1 MEKFWYLKHINL
13 YQQLNEVE
21 IASLNRVSRNWYI
34 NRYEEVQSGLDT
46 VYIVKSGKV
55 KLCKPPEE
63 NETDWVEKMTV
74 ATVEEG
80 EIFGFLGPNGAG
92 KSTTM
97 MILTTL
103 LKPTSGSALVG
114 GYDVMSDA
122 KKVRE
127 KIGYVQQEISV
138 DEFLTGR
145 ENLYLHARINQIPS
159 NLIKSRIDDV
169 LELVELGEKKDQ
181 ATLTYSGGMRKRL
194 DIANGLLSR
203 PSVLFLDEPTV
214 GLDIQTR
221 RKIWGYIKKIQ
232 KDFGMTIFIS
242 THYMEEADSLCDRI
256 GIIDHGKI
264 QVIDTPKSMKSAIGN
279 EIISFNLVDGKAN
292 QNTLIEQINEIEFVK
307 EVKNKQDLITVFSTK
322 SNEVIPKIFQ
332 ESAKL
337 EMRIRSLTLKQPTLD
352 DVFISYTGHDLRDE
366 TENKK
371 YSRRKEFNL
380 NRRKGL

>member
-1 MEKFWYLKHINL
+1 MHAIEVNSLIKKFGDFKAVDNI
-13 YQQLNEVE
+13 
-21 IASLNRVSRNWYI
+21 S
-34 NRYEEVQSGLDT
+34 VQ
-46 VYIVKSGKV
+46 
-55 KLCKPPEE
+55 
-63 NETDWVEKMTV
+63 
-74 ATVEEG
+74 VEEG

-103 LKPTSGSALVG
+103 LKPTSGNVFVG
-114 GYDVMSDA
+114 GYDVMLNA

-159 NLIKSRIDDV
+159 KLIKSRIDDV

-181 ATLTYSGGMRKRL
+181 AALTYSGGMRKRL

-221 RKIWGYIKKIQ
+221 RKIWGYIKKIR

-242 THYMEEADSLCDRI
+242 THYMEEADKLCDRI

-264 QVIDTPKSMKSAIGN
+264 QIVDTPKSMKSAIGN

-292 QNTLIEQINEIEFVK
+292 QDALIEQINKIEFVK
-307 EVKNKQDLITVFSTK
+307 EVKIKQDLITVFSTK

-332 ESAKL
+332 ESINL

-352 DVFISYTGHDLRDE
+352 DVFISYTGHELRDE
-366 TENKK
+366 NENQK

-380 NRRKGL
+380 NRRRGL

>member
-1 MEKFWYLKHINL
+1 
-13 YQQLNEVE
+13 LNAIEVN
-21 IASLNRVSRNWYI
+21 SLTKQFGSSKAVDNISFA
-34 NRYEEVQSGLDT
+34 
-46 VYIVKSGKV
+46 VKK
-55 KLCKPPEE
+55 
-63 NETDWVEKMTV
+63 
-74 ATVEEG
+74 G

-97 MILTTL
+97 MVLTTL
-103 LKPTSGSALVG
+103 LKPTSGEALVG
-114 GYDVMSDA
+114 GYNVVSEA

-145 ENLYLHARINQIPS
+145 ENLYLHARINQIPN

-221 RKIWGYIKKIQ
+221 RKIWGYIKKIR
-232 KDFGMTIFIS
+232 KDFDMTIFIS
-242 THYMEEADSLCDRI
+242 THYMEEADNLCDRI

-279 EIISFNLVDGKAN
+279 EIISFNLVDGKGD
-292 QNTLIEQINEIEFVK
+292 QDILIDQISKIEFVK

-332 ESAKL
+332 ASSNL
-337 EMRIRSLTLKQPTLD
+337 EMRINSLTLKQPTLD

-371 YSRRKEFNL
+371 YSKRKEFNL
-380 NRRKGL
+380 NRRRGI

>member
-1 MEKFWYLKHINL
+1 MHAIEVNSLIKKFGDFKAVDNISV
-13 YQQLNEVE
+13 QVE
-21 IASLNRVSRNWYI
+21 
-34 NRYEEVQSGLDT
+34 D
-46 VYIVKSGKV
+46 
-55 KLCKPPEE
+55 
-63 NETDWVEKMTV
+63 
-74 ATVEEG
+74 G

-103 LKPTSGSALVG
+103 LKPTSGNVFVG
-114 GYDVMSDA
+114 GYDVMLNA

-181 ATLTYSGGMRKRL
+181 AALTYSGGMRKRL

-221 RKIWGYIKKIQ
+221 RKIWGYIKKIR

-242 THYMEEADSLCDRI
+242 THYMEEADKLCDRI

-264 QVIDTPKSMKSAIGN
+264 QVVDTPKSMKSAIGN

-292 QNTLIEQINEIEFVK
+292 QDALIEQINKIEFVK
-307 EVKNKQDLITVFSTK
+307 EVKIKQDLITVFSTK

-332 ESAKL
+332 ESINL

-366 TENKK
+366 NENQKF
-371 YSRRKEFNL
+371 SRRKEFNL
-380 NRRKGL
+380 NRRRGL

>member
-1 MEKFWYLKHINL
+1 MNAIEVNSLTKKFGSSKAVDNISF
-13 YQQLNEVE
+13 
-21 IASLNRVSRNWYI
+21 A
-34 NRYEEVQSGLDT
+34 
-46 VYIVKSGKV
+46 VK
-55 KLCKPPEE
+55 
-63 NETDWVEKMTV
+63 
-74 ATVEEG
+74 EG

-97 MILTTL
+97 MVLTTL
-103 LKPTSGSALVG
+103 LKPTSGEALVG
-114 GYDVMSDA
+114 GYNVVSEA

-145 ENLYLHARINQIPS
+145 ENLYLHARINQIPN

-221 RKIWGYIKKIQ
+221 RKIWGYIKKIR

-242 THYMEEADSLCDRI
+242 THYMEEADNLCDRI

-279 EIISFNLVDGKAN
+279 EIISFNLVDGKAD
-292 QNTLIEQINEIEFVK
+292 QDTLIDQISKIEFVK

-332 ESAKL
+332 ASTNL
-337 EMRIRSLTLKQPTLD
+337 EMRINSLTLKQPTLD

-371 YSRRKEFNL
+371 YSKRKEFNL
-380 NRRKGL
+380 NRRRGI

>member
-1 MEKFWYLKHINL
+1 
-13 YQQLNEVE
+13 
-21 IASLNRVSRNWYI
+21 
-34 NRYEEVQSGLDT
+34 
-46 VYIVKSGKV
+46 
-55 KLCKPPEE
+55 
-63 NETDWVEKMTV
+63 
-74 ATVEEG
+74 
-80 EIFGFLGPNGAG
+80 
-92 KSTTM
+92 M

-103 LKPTSGSALVG
+103 LKPTSGRALVG

-145 ENLYLHARINQIPS
+145 ENLYLHARINQIPR

-181 ATLTYSGGMRKRL
+181 ASLTYSGGMRKRL

-221 RKIWGYIKKIQ
+221 RKIWGYIKKIR
-232 KDFGMTIFIS
+232 KDFGMTVFIS
-242 THYMEEADSLCDRI
+242 THYMEEADNLCDRI

-264 QVIDTPKSMKSAIGN
+264 QVIDTPKSMKSTIGN

-292 QNTLIEQINEIEFVK
+292 QDAIIDQIAKIEFVK
-307 EVKNKQDLITVFSTK
+307 EVKNKEGLITVFSTK

-332 ESAKL
+332 ESANLDMK
-337 EMRIRSLTLKQPTLD
+337 ISSLTLKQPTLD
-352 DVFISYTGHDLRDE
+352 DVFISYTGHDLRDN

>member
-1 MEKFWYLKHINL
+1 MHAIEVNSLTKKFGDFKAIDN
-13 YQQLNEVE
+13 
-21 IASLNRVSRNWYI
+21 IS
-34 NRYEEVQSGLDT
+34 VQ
-46 VYIVKSGKV
+46 
-55 KLCKPPEE
+55 
-63 NETDWVEKMTV
+63 
-74 ATVEEG
+74 VEEG

-103 LKPTSGSALVG
+103 LKPTSGNVFVG
-114 GYDVMSDA
+114 GYDVMLNA

-181 ATLTYSGGMRKRL
+181 AALTYSGGMRKRL

-221 RKIWGYIKKIQ
+221 RKIWGYIKKIR

-242 THYMEEADSLCDRI
+242 THYMEEADKLCDRI

-264 QVIDTPKSMKSAIGN
+264 QIVDTPKSMKSAIGN

-292 QNTLIEQINEIEFVK
+292 QDALIERINKIEFVK
-307 EVKNKQDLITVFSTK
+307 EVKIKQDLITVFSTK

-332 ESAKL
+332 ESANLDMK
-337 EMRIRSLTLKQPTLD
+337 IRSLTLKQPTLD
-352 DVFISYTGHDLRDE
+352 DVFISYTGHDLRDK

>member
-1 MEKFWYLKHINL
+1 MNAIEVNSLTKKFGDFKAVDNISFN
-13 YQQLNEVE
+13 
-21 IASLNRVSRNWYI
+21 
-34 NRYEEVQSGLDT
+34 
-46 VYIVKSGKV
+46 
-55 KLCKPPEE
+55 
-63 NETDWVEKMTV
+63 
-74 ATVEEG
+74 VEEG

-103 LKPTSGSALVG
+103 LKPTSGHALVG
-114 GYDVMSDA
+114 GHNVVSDA

-145 ENLYLHARINQIPS
+145 ENLYLHARINQIPK
-159 NLIKSRIDDV
+159 NLIKSRIDEV
-169 LELVELGEKKDQ
+169 LELVELGEKQDD
-181 ATLTYSGGMRKRL
+181 ATLTYSGGMRKRI

-203 PSVLFLDEPTV
+203 PAVLFLDEPTV

-221 RKIWGYIKKIQ
+221 RKIWGYIRKIR

-242 THYMEEADSLCDRI
+242 THYMEEADILCDRI
-256 GIIDHGKI
+256 GIIDFGKI
-264 QVIDTPKSMKSAIGN
+264 QIIDTPKSMKSAIGN
-279 EIISFNLVDGKAN
+279 EIISFNLVDGKAS
-292 QNTLIEQINEIEFVK
+292 QDTLIEQISKIEFVK

-332 ESAKL
+332 ISTNL
-337 EMRIRSLTLKQPTLD
+337 EMKINSLTLKQPTLD
-352 DVFISYTGHDLRDE
+352 DVFISYTGHDLRDD
-366 TENKK
+366 TVNQK

>member
-1 MEKFWYLKHINL
+1 MEAI
-13 YQQLNEVE
+13 EVD
-21 IASLNRVSRNWYI
+21 SLTKEFGDFKAVDNISF
-34 NRYEEVQSGLDT
+34 
-46 VYIVKSGKV
+46 K
-55 KLCKPPEE
+55 
-63 NETDWVEKMTV
+63 
-74 ATVEEG
+74 VEEG

-103 LKPTSGSALVG
+103 LKPTSGRVLVG

-145 ENLYLHARINQIPS
+145 ENLYLHARLNQIPN
-159 NLIKSRIDDV
+159 NLIKSRIDEV
-169 LELVELGEKKDQ
+169 LELVELGEKQDD
-181 ATLTYSGGMRKRL
+181 AALTYSGGMRKRL

-203 PSVLFLDEPTV
+203 PAVLFLDEPTV

-221 RKIWGYIKKIQ
+221 RKIWSYIRKIR

-242 THYMEEADSLCDRI
+242 THYMEEADNLCDRI
-256 GIIDHGKI
+256 GIIDYGKI
-264 QVIDTPKSMKSAIGN
+264 QVIDKPKSMKSAIGN

-292 QNTLIEQINEIEFVK
+292 QDTLIDQISKIEFVK
-307 EVKNKQDLITVFSTK
+307 EVKNKQGLITVFSTK

-332 ESAKL
+332 ASTDL
-337 EMRIRSLTLKQPTLD
+337 EMRISSLTLKQPTLD
-352 DVFISYTGHDLRDE
+352 DVFISHTGPVSYTHLTLPTKRIV
-366 TENKK
+366 
-371 YSRRKEFNL
+371 
-380 NRRKGL
+380 

>member
-1 MEKFWYLKHINL
+1 LDAIGVNSLTKKFGNFKAIDNISF
-13 YQQLNEVE
+13 N
-21 IASLNRVSRNWYI
+21 
-34 NRYEEVQSGLDT
+34 
-46 VYIVKSGKV
+46 VK
-55 KLCKPPEE
+55 
-63 NETDWVEKMTV
+63 
-74 ATVEEG
+74 EG

-103 LKPTSGSALVG
+103 LKPTSGKALVG
-114 GYDVMSDA
+114 GYNVVSDA

-127 KIGYVQQEISV
+127 KIGFVQQEISV

-145 ENLYLHARINQIPS
+145 ENLYLHARINQIPN

-169 LELVELGEKKDQ
+169 LELVELGEKQDD

-203 PSVLFLDEPTV
+203 PAVLFLDEPTV

-221 RKIWGYIKKIQ
+221 RKIWEYIRKIR
-232 KDFGMTIFIS
+232 KEFGMTIFIS
-242 THYMEEADSLCDRI
+242 THYMEEADNLCDRI
-256 GIIDHGKI
+256 GIIDFGKI

-292 QNTLIEQINEIEFVK
+292 KDTLLDQISKIEFVK

-322 SNEVIPKIFQ
+322 SNEVIRKIFQ
-332 ESAKL
+332 ASTNL
-337 EMRIRSLTLKQPTLD
+337 EMRINSLTLKQPTLD

-380 NRRKGL
+380 NRRRGI

>member
-1 MEKFWYLKHINL
+1 LNAIDVNSLTKKFGSSKAVDNI
-13 YQQLNEVE
+13 
-21 IASLNRVSRNWYI
+21 SF
-34 NRYEEVQSGLDT
+34 
-46 VYIVKSGKV
+46 
-55 KLCKPPEE
+55 
-63 NETDWVEKMTV
+63 
-74 ATVEEG
+74 TVEEG

-103 LKPTSGSALVG
+103 LKPTSGHALVG
-114 GYDVMSDA
+114 GYNVVSEA

-127 KIGYVQQEISV
+127 KIGFVQQEISV

-145 ENLYLHARINQIPS
+145 ENLYLHARINQIPR

-169 LELVELGEKKDQ
+169 LELVELGEKQDD

-203 PSVLFLDEPTV
+203 PAVLFLDEPTV

-221 RKIWGYIKKIQ
+221 RKIWGYIRKIC

-242 THYMEEADSLCDRI
+242 THYMEEADGLCDRI
-256 GIIDHGKI
+256 GIIDFGKI
-264 QVIDTPKSMKSAIGN
+264 QVIDKPKSMKSAIGN

-292 QNTLIEQINEIEFVK
+292 QDTLIDQISKIEFVK
-307 EVKNKQDLITVFSTK
+307 DVKNKQNLITVFSTK

-332 ESAKL
+332 ASTNL
-337 EMRIRSLTLKQPTLD
+337 EMRINSLTLKQPTLD

-380 NRRKGL
+380 NRRRGI

>member
-1 MEKFWYLKHINL
+1 MHAIKVDALSKQFQKFKAVDNISF
-13 YQQLNEVE
+13 E
-21 IASLNRVSRNWYI
+21 I
-34 NRYEEVQSGLDT
+34 
-46 VYIVKSGKV
+46 
-55 KLCKPPEE
+55 
-63 NETDWVEKMTV
+63 
-74 ATVEEG
+74 EEG

-103 LKPTSGSALVG
+103 LKPTSGSAFVG
-114 GYDVMSDA
+114 GFDVMSDA

-145 ENLYLHARINQIPS
+145 ENLYLHARINQIPN

-169 LELVELGEKKDQ
+169 LELVELSEKKNE

-203 PSVLFLDEPTV
+203 PAVLFLDEPTV

-221 RKIWGYIKKIQ
+221 RKIWGYIKKIRR
-232 KDFGMTIFIS
+232 DFGMTIFIS
-242 THYMEEADSLCDRI
+242 THYMEEADNICDRI

-264 QVIDTPKSMKSAIGN
+264 QVIDKPKSMKSRIGN
-279 EIISFNLVDGKAN
+279 EIISFNLVGGKEN
-292 QNTLIEQINEIEFVK
+292 QDTLIDQISKVEFVK
-307 EVKNKQDLITVFSTK
+307 EVKNKQDFITVFSTK
-322 SNEVIPKIFQ
+322 SNEVIPKLFQ
-332 ESAKL
+332 ASASL
-337 EMRIRSLTLKQPTLD
+337 GIRIRSLTLKQPTLD

-371 YSRRKEFNL
+371 YNRRKEFNL

>member
-1 MEKFWYLKHINL
+1 MKAI
-13 YQQLNEVE
+13 EVD
-21 IASLNRVSRNWYI
+21 SLTKEFGDFKAVDNISFQI
-34 NRYEEVQSGLDT
+34 
-46 VYIVKSGKV
+46 
-55 KLCKPPEE
+55 
-63 NETDWVEKMTV
+63 
-74 ATVEEG
+74 EEG

-145 ENLYLHARINQIPS
+145 ENLYLHARINQIPR

-221 RKIWGYIKKIQ
+221 RKIWGYIKKIR
-232 KDFGMTIFIS
+232 KDFGMTVFIS
-242 THYMEEADSLCDRI
+242 THYMEEADNICDRI

-279 EIISFNLVDGKAN
+279 EIISFNLVDGKAS
-292 QNTLIEQINEIEFVK
+292 QDTLIEQINKIEFVK

-332 ESAKL
+332 ESTNL
-337 EMRIRSLTLKQPTLD
+337 EMRINSLTLKQPTLD

>member
-1 MEKFWYLKHINL
+1 MNAIDVNSLTKKFGSSKAVDNI
-13 YQQLNEVE
+13 
-21 IASLNRVSRNWYI
+21 SF
-34 NRYEEVQSGLDT
+34 
-46 VYIVKSGKV
+46 
-55 KLCKPPEE
+55 
-63 NETDWVEKMTV
+63 
-74 ATVEEG
+74 TVEEG

-103 LKPTSGSALVG
+103 LKPTSGHALVG
-114 GYDVMSDA
+114 GYNVVSEA

-127 KIGYVQQEISV
+127 KIGFVQQEISV

-145 ENLYLHARINQIPS
+145 ENLYLHARINQIPR

-169 LELVELGEKKDQ
+169 LELVELGEKQDD

-203 PSVLFLDEPTV
+203 PAVLFLDEPTV

-221 RKIWGYIKKIQ
+221 RKIWGYIRKIC

-242 THYMEEADSLCDRI
+242 THYMEEADGLCDRI
-256 GIIDHGKI
+256 GIIDFGKI
-264 QVIDTPKSMKSAIGN
+264 QVIDKPKSMKSAIGN

-292 QNTLIEQINEIEFVK
+292 QDTLIDQISKIEFVK
-307 EVKNKQDLITVFSTK
+307 EVKNKQNLITVFSTK

-332 ESAKL
+332 ASTNL
-337 EMRIRSLTLKQPTLD
+337 EMRINSLTLKQPTLD

>member
-1 MEKFWYLKHINL
+1 MLEAI
-13 YQQLNEVE
+13 EVD
-21 IASLNRVSRNWYI
+21 SLTKEFGDFKALDNIS
-34 NRYEEVQSGLDT
+34 VQ
-46 VYIVKSGKV
+46 
-55 KLCKPPEE
+55 
-63 NETDWVEKMTV
+63 
-74 ATVEEG
+74 VEEG

-103 LKPTSGSALVG
+103 LKPTSGNVLVG
-114 GYDVMSDA
+114 GYDVMLNA

-181 ATLTYSGGMRKRL
+181 AALTYSGGMRKRL

-221 RKIWGYIKKIQ
+221 RKIWGYIKKIR

-242 THYMEEADSLCDRI
+242 THYMEEADKLCDRI

-264 QVIDTPKSMKSAIGN
+264 QIVDTPKSMKNAIGN

-292 QNTLIEQINEIEFVK
+292 QDALIEQINKIEFVK
-307 EVKNKQDLITVFSTK
+307 EVKIKQDLITVFSTK

-332 ESAKL
+332 ESINL

-366 TENKK
+366 NENQKF
-371 YSRRKEFNL
+371 SRRKEFNL
-380 NRRKGL
+380 NRRRGL

>member
-1 MEKFWYLKHINL
+1 MNAIDVNSLTKKFGSSKAVDNI
-13 YQQLNEVE
+13 
-21 IASLNRVSRNWYI
+21 SF
-34 NRYEEVQSGLDT
+34 
-46 VYIVKSGKV
+46 
-55 KLCKPPEE
+55 
-63 NETDWVEKMTV
+63 
-74 ATVEEG
+74 TVEEG

-103 LKPTSGSALVG
+103 LKPTSGHALVG
-114 GYDVMSDA
+114 GYNVVSDA

-127 KIGYVQQEISV
+127 KIGFVQQEISV

-145 ENLYLHARINQIPS
+145 ENLYLHARINQIPR

-169 LELVELGEKKDQ
+169 LELVELGEKQDD

-203 PSVLFLDEPTV
+203 PAVLFLDEPTV

-221 RKIWGYIKKIQ
+221 RKIWGYIRKIC

-242 THYMEEADSLCDRI
+242 THYMEEADGLCDRI
-256 GIIDHGKI
+256 GIIDFGKI
-264 QVIDTPKSMKSAIGN
+264 QVIDKPKSMKSAIGN

-292 QNTLIEQINEIEFVK
+292 QDTLIDQISKIEFVK
-307 EVKNKQDLITVFSTK
+307 DVKNKQNLITVFSTK

-332 ESAKL
+332 ASTNL
-337 EMRIRSLTLKQPTLD
+337 EMRINSLTLKQPTLD

-380 NRRKGL
+380 NRRRGL

>member
-1 MEKFWYLKHINL
+1 LHAIEVNSLTKKFGDFNAVDNI
-13 YQQLNEVE
+13 
-21 IASLNRVSRNWYI
+21 S
-34 NRYEEVQSGLDT
+34 VQ
-46 VYIVKSGKV
+46 
-55 KLCKPPEE
+55 
-63 NETDWVEKMTV
+63 
-74 ATVEEG
+74 VEEG

-103 LKPTSGSALVG
+103 LKPTSGNVFVG
-114 GYDVMSDA
+114 GYDVMLNA

-181 ATLTYSGGMRKRL
+181 AALTYSGGMRKRL

-221 RKIWGYIKKIQ
+221 RKIWGYIKKIR

-242 THYMEEADSLCDRI
+242 THYMEEADKLCDRI

-264 QVIDTPKSMKSAIGN
+264 QIVDTPKSMKSAIGN

-292 QNTLIEQINEIEFVK
+292 QDALIEQINKIEFVK
-307 EVKNKQDLITVFSTK
+307 EVKIKQDLITVFSTK

-332 ESAKL
+332 ESINL
-337 EMRIRSLTLKQPTLD
+337 EMRISSLTLKQPTLD

-366 TENKK
+366 NENQKF
-371 YSRRKEFNL
+371 SRRKEFNL
-380 NRRKGL
+380 NRRRGL

>member
-1 MEKFWYLKHINL
+1 MHAIEVNSLTKKFGNFRAVDNI
-13 YQQLNEVE
+13 
-21 IASLNRVSRNWYI
+21 S
-34 NRYEEVQSGLDT
+34 VQ
-46 VYIVKSGKV
+46 
-55 KLCKPPEE
+55 
-63 NETDWVEKMTV
+63 
-74 ATVEEG
+74 VEEG

-103 LKPTSGSALVG
+103 LKPTSGSVFVG
-114 GYDVMSDA
+114 GYDVMLNA
-122 KKVRE
+122 KRVRE

-169 LELVELGEKKDQ
+169 LDLVELGEKKDQ

-221 RKIWGYIKKIQ
+221 RKIWGYIKKIR
-232 KDFGMTIFIS
+232 KDFGMTVFIS
-242 THYMEEADSLCDRI
+242 THYMEEADKLCDRI

-264 QVIDTPKSMKSAIGN
+264 QVIDTPKSMKTAIGN
-279 EIISFNLVDGKAN
+279 EIISFNLVDGKSN
-292 QNTLIEQINEIEFVK
+292 QDALIEKINKIEFVK

-332 ESAKL
+332 ESANL
-337 EMRIRSLTLKQPTLD
+337 EMRIQSLTLKQPTLD

>member
-1 MEKFWYLKHINL
+1 LHAIEVNSLIKKFGDFKAVDNI
-13 YQQLNEVE
+13 
-21 IASLNRVSRNWYI
+21 S
-34 NRYEEVQSGLDT
+34 VQ
-46 VYIVKSGKV
+46 
-55 KLCKPPEE
+55 
-63 NETDWVEKMTV
+63 
-74 ATVEEG
+74 VEEG

-103 LKPTSGSALVG
+103 LKPTSGNVFVG
-114 GYDVMSDA
+114 GYDVMLNA

-159 NLIKSRIDDV
+159 KLIKSRIDDV

-181 ATLTYSGGMRKRL
+181 AALTYSGGMRKRL

-221 RKIWGYIKKIQ
+221 RKIWGYIKKIR

-242 THYMEEADSLCDRI
+242 THYMEEADKLCDRI

-264 QVIDTPKSMKSAIGN
+264 QVVDTPKSMKSAIGN

-292 QNTLIEQINEIEFVK
+292 QDALIEQINKIEFVK
-307 EVKNKQDLITVFSTK
+307 EVKIKQDLITVFSTK

-332 ESAKL
+332 ESINL
-337 EMRIRSLTLKQPTLD
+337 EMRISSLTLKQPTLD

-366 TENKK
+366 NENQKF
-371 YSRRKEFNL
+371 SRRKEFNL
-380 NRRKGL
+380 NRRRGL

>member
-1 MEKFWYLKHINL
+1 
-13 YQQLNEVE
+13 VD
-21 IASLNRVSRNWYI
+21 SLTKEFGNFKAVDNISFKI
-34 NRYEEVQSGLDT
+34 
-46 VYIVKSGKV
+46 
-55 KLCKPPEE
+55 
-63 NETDWVEKMTV
+63 
-74 ATVEEG
+74 EEG

-103 LKPTSGSALVG
+103 LKPTSGEALVG
-114 GYDVMSDA
+114 GYNVVSEA

-145 ENLYLHARINQIPS
+145 ENLYLHARINQIPN

-221 RKIWGYIKKIQ
+221 RKIWSYIKKIR
-232 KDFGMTIFIS
+232 KDFGMTVFIS
-242 THYMEEADSLCDRI
+242 THYMEEADDLCDRI
-256 GIIDHGKI
+256 GIIDFGKI
-264 QVIDTPKSMKSAIGN
+264 QVIDTPKSMKRAIGN

-292 QNTLIEQINEIEFVK
+292 QDTLIDQINNIEFVK
-307 EVKNKQDLITVFSTK
+307 EVKNKQDSITVFSTN

-332 ESAKL
+332 ASTNLNMK
-337 EMRIRSLTLKQPTLD
+337 INSLTLKQPTLD

>member
-1 MEKFWYLKHINL
+1 MHAIEVDSLTKKFGDFKAIDN
-13 YQQLNEVE
+13 
-21 IASLNRVSRNWYI
+21 ISF
-34 NRYEEVQSGLDT
+34 D
-46 VYIVKSGKV
+46 
-55 KLCKPPEE
+55 
-63 NETDWVEKMTV
+63 
-74 ATVEEG
+74 VEEG

-103 LKPTSGSALVG
+103 LKPSSGKVLVG
-114 GYDVMSDA
+114 GYDIMSDA

-159 NLIKSRIDDV
+159 NMIKSRIDDV
-169 LELVELGEKKDQ
+169 LELVELGEKQDH

-221 RKIWGYIKKIQ
+221 RKIWGYIKKIR
-232 KDFGMTIFIS
+232 KDFGMTVFIS
-242 THYMEEADSLCDRI
+242 THYMEEADELCGRI
-256 GIIDHGKI
+256 GIIDFGKI
-264 QVIDTPKSMKSAIGN
+264 QVIDTPKSMKRAIGN

-292 QNTLIEQINEIEFVK
+292 QDTLIDQINNIEFVK
-307 EVKNKQDLITVFSTK
+307 EVKNKQGLITVFSTK

-332 ESAKL
+332 ASTNLNMK
-337 EMRIRSLTLKQPTLD
+337 INSLTLKQPTLD

>member
-1 MEKFWYLKHINL
+1 LHAIEVNSLTKKFGDFNAVDNI
-13 YQQLNEVE
+13 
-21 IASLNRVSRNWYI
+21 S
-34 NRYEEVQSGLDT
+34 VQ
-46 VYIVKSGKV
+46 
-55 KLCKPPEE
+55 
-63 NETDWVEKMTV
+63 
-74 ATVEEG
+74 VEEG

-103 LKPTSGSALVG
+103 LKPTSGNVFVG
-114 GYDVMSDA
+114 GYDVMLNA

-159 NLIKSRIDDV
+159 DLIKSRIDDV

-221 RKIWGYIKKIQ
+221 RKIWGYIKKIR

-242 THYMEEADSLCDRI
+242 THYMEEADKLCDRI

-264 QVIDTPKSMKSAIGN
+264 QVVDTPKSMKSAIGN

-292 QNTLIEQINEIEFVK
+292 QDALIEQINKIEFVK
-307 EVKNKQDLITVFSTK
+307 EVKIKQDLITVFSTK

-332 ESAKL
+332 ESINL

-366 TENKK
+366 NENQKF
-371 YSRRKEFNL
+371 SRRKEFNL
-380 NRRKGL
+380 NRRRGL